1 MANISCDEDKLD
13 DVLREIRS
21 LRKDVDS
28 AFLRDES
35 GDVDY
40 VGHRMFHK
48 TEQVNEKNTRQSI
61 ADFKK
66 NIYTW
71 IAIGILTIISSTF
84 VKVYIEPVLSLI
96 NKA

>member
-13 DVLREIRS
+13 DILREIRS
-21 LRKDVDS
+21 LRKDVES
-28 AFLRDES
+28 AFPRDES

-40 VGHRMFHK
+40 AAHRMFHK
-48 TEQVNEKNTRQSI
+48 TEQVNEKNTRQNI

-66 NIYTW
+66 NVYTW
-71 IAIGILTIISSTF
+71 IAIGVLTIISSTF